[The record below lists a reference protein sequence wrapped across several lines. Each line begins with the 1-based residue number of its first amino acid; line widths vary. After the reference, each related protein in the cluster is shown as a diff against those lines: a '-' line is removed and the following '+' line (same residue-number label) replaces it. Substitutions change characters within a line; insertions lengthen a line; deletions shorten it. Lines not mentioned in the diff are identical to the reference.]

1 MINNYNIQAVK
12 VIGRNIEESLRKCG
26 INSKVQYVN
35 NNKVI
40 EIQDNNIV
48 LWLRLYAYNNSDKLN
63 ADISTIEIAP
73 ELRRNGIFET
83 MCRRLKNC
91 KYIDKLR
98 ITGVCTPEMNNW
110 CRKHNLKE
118 INPMDY
124 LVVF

>member
-1 MINNYNIQAVK
+1 MINNYNLKEVR
-12 VIGRNIEESLRKCG
+12 VIGKNIEDSLRKYG
-26 INSKVQYVN
+26 INSKVEYVN

-40 EIQDNNIV
+40 AIQDDKIM
-48 LWLRLYAYNNSDKLN
+48 LWLRLYAYGCNDKLN
-63 ADISTIEIAP
+63 ADISTIEISP
-73 ELRRNGIFET
+73 ELRRRGTFET

-110 CRKHNLKE
+110 CKKHGLKE

-124 LVVF
+124 LVEF